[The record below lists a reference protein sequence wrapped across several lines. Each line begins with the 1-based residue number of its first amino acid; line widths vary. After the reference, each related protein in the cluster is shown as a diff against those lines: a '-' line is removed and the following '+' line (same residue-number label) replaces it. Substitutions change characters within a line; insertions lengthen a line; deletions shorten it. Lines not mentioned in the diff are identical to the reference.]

1 MTPDAKQ
8 AAEKETAVNSTPT
21 SQGLENLA
29 LPESGLRSIRDIVRD
44 LSKPVAKRHLRSR
57 RQGGKELTYIAWHDA
72 VKYLDHYAPGW
83 CYEVRR
89 IDSIGG
95 KLILTIR
102 LSIPCQ
108 EGLVFREATGQE
120 DETLDSYGDSSSN
133 AESMALRRAAAK
145 FGLGLSLY
153 DQ

>member
-1 MTPDAKQ
+1 MSENSNQIEQ
-8 AAEKETAVNSTPT
+8 AASTDAAGEMTAANAGGGV
-21 SQGLENLA
+21 
-29 LPESGLRSIRDIVRD
+29 RSIRDIIRD
-44 LSKPVAKRHLRSR
+44 LSKPVAKRHLRTR
-57 RQGGKELTYIAWHDA
+57 KQGGKDLTYISWYDA

-83 CYEVRR
+83 CYEVR
-89 IDSIGG
+89 SMNSVAG

-108 EGLVFREATGQE
+108 EGVVYREATGQE
-120 DETLDSYGDSSSN
+120 EEETSSYGDSSSN

-145 FGLGLSLY
+145 FGLGLYLY